1 MTAFLY
7 LTSMKIILTVC
18 SLLLVVS
25 AGAQTDVTLFD
36 RHIDAQGAHIVE
48 EFVTTRI
55 NVIGIDQNAPNAF
68 L

>member
-18 SLLLVVS
+18 SLLLVAS

-36 RHIDAQGAHIVE
+36 RHIDAQGASYCRRVCL
-48 EFVTTRI
+48 F
-55 NVIGIDQNAPNAF
+55 IGDPQCGV
-68 L
+68 